1 VWLNTI
7 EEQFNILTALLKKIP
22 MQGSLS
28 EVVTAAIN
36 GSVVSFPTDTVPAL
50 AVRPDRAEL
59 IYQLK
64 QRNLSQPLILL
75 AANSADLWPFVRGNS
90 AEQEIWHQMASQ
102 YWPGAVTLVLPASIR
117 VPAGLNLSG
126 TETIGLRVPN
136 CDVAREILQQ
146 TGALATS
153 SANLS
158 GEAPLP
164 NMVRVDRAFPTVTT
178 LAMEHHQPPTSLP
191 STVIEWT
198 GSGWQILRQGAI
210 MIASLTAEVND

>member
-1 VWLNTI
+1 
-7 EEQFNILTALLKKIP
+7 

-36 GSVVSFPTDTVPAL
+36 GAVVSFPTDTVPAF

-64 QRNLSQPLILL
+64 QRDLSQPLILL
-75 AANSADLWPFVRGNS
+75 AANSADLWPFVRGSS

-102 YWPGAVTLVLPASIR
+102 YWPGALTLVLPASTR
-117 VPAGLNLSG
+117 VPAGLNQTG
-126 TETIGLRVPN
+126 TNTIGLRVPN
-136 CDVAREILQQ
+136 CDLAREILLQ

-153 SANLS
+153 SANIS

-164 NMVRVDRAFPTVTT
+164 NMLSIDQVFPTVTT
-178 LAMEHHQPPTSLP
+178 LAVEQYQPPTSLP
-191 STVIEWT
+191 STVIKWT
-198 GSGWQILRQGAI
+198 GSGWEILRLGAI
-210 MIASLTAEVND
+210 VID